1 MLIENASWQAFSK
14 KSYFVSYF
22 FNKKSK
28 RSTKSQLLFV
38 YLQWFSEVCLFSNAT
53 LKQMMPMMLHN
64 PGPSETTGT
73 PKYILTN
80 SVAR

>member
-1 MLIENASWQAFSK
+1 MLIGNASWQSLSK
-14 KSYFVSYF
+14 KSYLLLTSSI
-22 FNKKSK
+22 KKSK
-28 RSTKSQLLFV
+28 RSTKSQILFV

>member
-1 MLIENASWQAFSK
+1 M
-14 KSYFVSYF
+14 
-22 FNKKSK
+22 
-28 RSTKSQLLFV
+28 
-38 YLQWFSEVCLFSNAT
+38 QWFSEVCLFSNAT

>member
-1 MLIENASWQAFSK
+1 MILRYFILFPHLHK
-14 KSYFVSYF
+14 K
-22 FNKKSK
+22 NTK
-28 RSTKSQLLFV
+28 RYAKSQILFV